1 MPGVVVLPQSRQQAH
16 DAVEDALSD
25 LANRH
30 PDMVSL
36 ANPEV
41 RRKAADAVVRRLFA
55 DPAQAA
61 LFGDGAKSPSPAC
74 RVFLETVTQYAR
86 LVHDQKGRKLWIVD
100 KERERTWFEE
110 VIEHS
115 PAFRLLDLAAGLQGW
130 STFLEAEYD
139 RFRARQANRFPKL
152 FKNSLLNWLRH
163 EHAFHVPAAPRS
175 DAATPCQRIRE
186 EAKKSALGRKE
197 SPAEFEQRVARMCER
212 RGVHYVR
219 PEVTHG
225 HHD

>member
-36 ANPEV
+36 TNPEV
-41 RRKAADAVVRRLFA
+41 RREAADAVVRRLFA

-74 RVFLETVTQYAR
+74 RVFLETVTHYAH

-110 VIEHS
+110 VIENS

-130 STFLEAEYD
+130 ATFLEAEYD
-139 RFRARQANRFPKL
+139 RHRAHEANRFPNR

-163 EHAFHVPAAPRS
+163 EQAFGVPGVRRP
-175 DAATPCQRIRE
+175 DASACQRIRE

-197 SPAEFEQRVARMCER
+197 SPEEFEQRVQRMCAR
-212 RGVHYVR
+212 RGAIYVP